1 MPPHRTGGDGDHQPC
16 DSAGGGLAAD
26 VEQGQHAS
34 FGLLNPALYR
44 LAGTSA
50 VNDALPLTV
59 TTPAGY
65 RAVACDVALCG
76 ALTLYP
82 FDVQS
87 FSMPGYTG
95 QVTRATTP

>member
-1 MPPHRTGGDGDHQPC
+1 
-16 DSAGGGLAAD
+16 
-26 VEQGQHAS
+26 
-34 FGLLNPALYR
+34 
-44 LAGTSA
+44 
-50 VNDALPLTV
+50 V